1 MQVSVLEG
9 IETLTRS
16 RIGPLALEAPLGGP
30 GSTIYRAIHVQQRS
44 QVAVRVFSMPM
55 GMTPESKQEFANHL
69 EKIKALKHPG
79 IVRCYGGGFDAKDAY
94 LVYEL
99 IEGESLEKLLERRER
114 LDWEVVLQYG
124 LQLCEALQKAHDSGW
139 IHGRLRPD
147 KVLLTLGGEVV
158 KLNDLW
164 EGPESSRP
172 LKATEIAYQA
182 PEQIEGKQ
190 KPDKAVDLYSLG
202 ATLYHALT
210 GSPPFEG
217 PNAGLVRQAVLDGS
231 PPAVATIV
239 FDCPVWLSAII
250 EQLLNKDPLK
260 RPFSAIATS
269 MALKEAHKR
278 ATEGISVVQH
288 AVGGFSPLLMKLDKD
303 EAEKVLG
310 RKKNRRRD
318 RSQEQ
323 EGAPGFFERPIVL
336 LGILLAVIAAIGYL
350 LMPASEQTL
359 RSRAERFI
367 AQKDVGSLV
376 HARDRYLLELLER
389 FPNGKHSEWAKEKI
403 EEIAMV
409 EAEQRMMSNRRF
421 GREPSSEGE
430 RQFLEANRFEQFGDR
445 VTALDRYRGIV
456 NLLKNEEKEAAF
468 VNLAR
473 RQIAQILASPPDA
486 DELRRFLQNK
496 LEEADRK
503 FRADEVLAAK
513 QIWEGV
519 VNLYGGNKEMVSL
532 VERAQNRLAK
542 LKN

>member
-1 MQVSVLEG
+1 
-9 IETLTRS
+9 
-16 RIGPLALEAPLGGP
+16 
-30 GSTIYRAIHVQQRS
+30 
-44 QVAVRVFSMPM
+44 
-55 GMTPESKQEFANHL
+55 MTPESKQEFANHL

-139 IHGRLRPD
+139 IHGRLRSD